1 MMEQKKIHIYLPVEI
16 KTRELIPKVILSK
29 IILENKK
36 KKNTLLYWIQN
47 FHTKTNVFKKNLWR
61 YFYI

>member
-1 MMEQKKIHIYLPVEI
+1 MMEKKKIHIYLPVEI

-36 KKNTLLYWIQN
+36 KIFVVILDPKLPY
-47 FHTKTNVFKKNLWR
+47 
-61 YFYI
+61 